1 MAIRPPSADAATL
14 PPPALPQPRPEELR
28 LSEVVS
34 ALTVALDVSE
44 GQPAGHA
51 LRTCVIGM
59 RIGDAF
65 QLDARSRSDLY
76 YALLLKDLGC
86 SSNAA
91 KMHHLFGADEL
102 HVKRAYKTADLR
114 TTRDGVR
121 FALST
126 AGNGAPLHRRMRHFV
141 NVALGRGGGYTELIR
156 LRAVRGAAYAT
167 DMGFSKATADAI
179 RALDEHY
186 DGGGYPTG
194 LSGEEIPL
202 LARIACLAQTVEI
215 FYREGGPDAARAVV
229 AERNATWFDPR
240 VVAAF
245 DVAQR
250 HPDFWTSLASEQLG
264 DRVVALEPE
273 ERRLLGDDHLIDR
286 LAVAFA
292 RVIDAKSPWTFRHS
306 ERVRDIALG
315 AASQVNGQHTF
326 TPDRVKRLSRAALL
340 HDIGKLGVSNAL
352 LDKPGRLSDDEMAEV
367 RRYPALGERILAQV
381 QAFRDLAAMAGEHLH
396 GKNGAVYSTAER
408 LGAAQLLHFDVR
420 LLAVADR
427 FEALTSDRPH
437 RPGKSVPAAL
447 AELRAEA
454 GEGVDAVAL
463 GALERFLAT
472 PEAQPILAPK
482 PFDANGIVVVT

>member
-1 MAIRPPSADAATL
+1 MA
-14 PPPALPQPRPEELR
+14 
-28 LSEVVS
+28 

-65 QLDARSRSDLY
+65 QLDDRSRSDLY

-91 KMHHLFGADEL
+91 KIHHLFGADDL

-114 TTRDGVR
+114 TTRDGLR
-121 FALST
+121 FALAT
-126 AGNGAPLHRRMRHFV
+126 AGSGAPLHRRVKHIV
-141 NVALGRGGGYTELIR
+141 DVVLGRGGGYAELIR

-167 DMGFSKATADAI
+167 DMGFSKPTADAI
-179 RALDEHY
+179 RAIDEHY
-186 DGGGYPTG
+186 DGSGYPTG
-194 LSGEEIPL
+194 VAGDEIPL
-202 LARIACLAQTVEI
+202 LARIAGLAQMVEI
-215 FYREGGPDAARAVV
+215 FYRDGGPDAARAIA
-229 AERNATWFDPR
+229 AERNGTWFDPR

-250 HPDFWTSLASEQLG
+250 HPEFWTSLASERLG
-264 DRVVALEPE
+264 ERVVALEPE
-273 ERRLLGDDHLIDR
+273 ERRLLGDDHLVDR

-315 AASQVNGQHTF
+315 TAAHVNGQHTF
-326 TPDRVKRLSRAALL
+326 TKERLKRLARAALL

-352 LDKPGRLSDDEMAEV
+352 LDKPGRLNDDEIAEV
-367 RRYPALGERILAQV
+367 RRYPELGERILAQV
-381 QAFRDLAAMAGEHLH
+381 QAFHDLAAMAGAQQRN
-396 GKNGAVYSTAER
+396 GNGAATSAS
-408 LGAAQLLHFDVR
+408 ADLLHFDVR
-420 LLAVADR
+420 LLALADR
-427 FEALTSDRPH
+427 FEALTADRPH
-437 RPGKSVPAAL
+437 RPGKSVDQAL

-454 GEGVDAVAL
+454 GEGVDAIAVA
-463 GALERFLAT
+463 ALERFLAT
-472 PEAQPILAPK
+472 PEAEPILAPK
-482 PFDANGIVVVT
+482 PFDANGIVVVS